1 MINPSKYIR
10 KAYLQLLSGLTSGSV
25 PVPVFDRRIPISTPT
40 PSTRVIIT
48 SQTNSIT
55 RENKCGHSWECT
67 IILDVITEQDISFVN
82 SAIVDDIEE
91 QISNA
96 IDTWTNTGQDISIPP
111 FTVYHTTFQSSTD
124 FELEFDTT
132 TIIRRV
138 IRYVH
143 ILNGI

>member
-1 MINPSKYIR
+1 MVSPSKYIR
-10 KAYLQLLSGLTSGSV
+10 KAYLQLLGGLTSGSI
-25 PVPVFDRRIPISTPT
+25 PVTVFDRRIPISIPI
-40 PSTRVIIT
+40 PATRVIIT
-48 SQTNSIT
+48 SQTNAIA

-67 IILDVITEQDISFVN
+67 IILDVVTEQDISFVN

-96 IDTWTNTGQDISIPP
+96 IDTWTASGEDISIPP

-132 TIIRRV
+132 TTIRRV